1 MRPLW
6 TGDVADGSPGLV
18 VGRLLRGFARSALL
32 ASTAPAGLWR
42 FASARVSV
50 CHYRASSRFASA
62 RVSVCHSRASR
73 SVLKVLRSVLRLGR
87 QGRAPGHPHLRSPSA
102 PRGPLLGN
110 PGNRR
115 IATTMYCDGR

>member
-18 VGRLLRGFARSALL
+18 VGRLSAGFAAIALL
-32 ASTAPAGLWR
+32 ASTAPAGVWR
-42 FASARVSV
+42 TTLP
-50 CHYRASSRFASA
+50 RFASA

-87 QGRAPGHPHLRSPSA
+87 STVARQGTRTCARR
-102 PRGPLLGN
+102 PRHV
-110 PGNRR
+110 
-115 IATTMYCDGR
+115 AHC